1 MLTYRSYLY
10 QISFNSLENKTA
22 NRKNGSVKPNGKVVN
37 LSQTWT
43 DFLSSRKQTITLI
56 CQYSTCRHRSSQIIS
71 NRYQGLPDNFSN
83 SKLFM
88 DNTSIFPVL
97 KSHTRCSID
106 LNADLKR
113 KVNRHFIRKLNL
125 ILNTDFER

>member
-1 MLTYRSYLY
+1 M
-10 QISFNSLENKTA
+10 ENKTA

-43 DFLSSRKQTITLI
+43 DFLSSRKQIPTLI
-56 CQYSTCRHRSSQIIS
+56 CQYSACRHRSSQIIS
-71 NRYQGLPDNFSN
+71 NRYQGLPDNLVSN

-88 DNTSIFPVL
+88 DN
-97 KSHTRCSID
+97 KSHTRYSID

-113 KVNRHFIRKLNL
+113 KMNRHFIRKLNL
-125 ILNTDFER
+125 ILNTDFPKIELHPVLF